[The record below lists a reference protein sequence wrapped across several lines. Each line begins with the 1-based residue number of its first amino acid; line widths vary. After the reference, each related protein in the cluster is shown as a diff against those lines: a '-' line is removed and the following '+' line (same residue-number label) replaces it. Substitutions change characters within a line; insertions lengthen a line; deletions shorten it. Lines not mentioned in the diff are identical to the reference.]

1 MLAVP
6 PPLGEHGSVAVVGD
20 EHGVRVVARVLLQ
33 QGLLLVAERSL
44 GDLLPEQA
52 ELAVLGRAVVED
64 LLLLL
69 IPQFFHQLLLL
80 LILSIDVLNQ
90 TLFRGCFE
98 AVNQFEFHVH
108 ELGLVHIN
116 KFHIVSFHR

>member
-6 PPLGEHGSVAVVGD
+6 PPLGEQGVVAVVGD

-33 QGLLLVAERSL
+33 QGLLVAERPL
-44 GDLLPEQA
+44 RDLLPEQA
-52 ELAVLGRAVVED
+52 ELAVLGRAVVEN

-69 IPQFFHQLLLL
+69 VAQFLHQLLLL
-80 LILSIDVLNQ
+80 LILPIDVRDE
-90 TLFRGCFE
+90 TLFRCGFE

-116 KFHIVSFHR
+116 KFHIFSFHR

>member
-6 PPLGEHGSVAVVGD
+6 PPLGEHGCVAVVGD

-33 QGLLLVAERSL
+33 QGLLVAERSL
-44 GDLLPEQA
+44 RDLLPEQA

-69 IPQFFHQLLLL
+69 VAQLFHQLLLL
-80 LILSIDVLNQ
+80 LILPIDVLNE
-90 TLFRGCFE
+90 TLLRRCFE

-108 ELGLVHIN
+108 ELGLVYIN
-116 KFHIVSFHR
+116 KFHIFSFHC